1 MIIFKYFV
9 FYSFVG
15 IYQSAIVSKSIIK
28 RTYLYFKSLNES
40 RNEQG
45 QVVGFKT
52 TLLRTAFRSIL

>member
-1 MIIFKYFV
+1 MIIFKYLV

-15 IYQSAIVSKSIIK
+15 IYQSAIFTKSIFGK
-28 RTYLYFKSLNES
+28 VFSYFRAMNES